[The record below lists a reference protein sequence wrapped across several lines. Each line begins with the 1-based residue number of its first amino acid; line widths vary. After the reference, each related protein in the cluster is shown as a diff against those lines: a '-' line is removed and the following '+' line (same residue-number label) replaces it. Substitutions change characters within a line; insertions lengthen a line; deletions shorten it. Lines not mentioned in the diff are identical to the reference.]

1 MAVYNADKRFK
12 NYQRV
17 PDYKAD
23 YDSIHKKPSAGLA
36 EVEFLWHEVGYDIH
50 SDHFGGSNGIHVDRG
65 QTVDAL
71 AGPLPQ
77 GGFAVLNDY
86 WEVSTNMIYEGQ
98 QQ

>member
-50 SDHFGGSNGIHVDRG
+50 SDHFGGANGIHVDRG
-65 QTVDAL
+65 QTTDGAR
-71 AGPLPQ
+71 LPQ
-77 GGFAVLNDY
+77 GAFAVLNDY
-86 WEVSTNMIYEGQ
+86 WEVSDNMVYQ
-98 QQ
+98 QEE